1 MTVARERRAGRAKGR
16 ELVMRVLYEAD
27 LTGDDP
33 QAVLELAFG
42 RFRFTEAG
50 RQHAE
55 ALMAAYR
62 RHRRR
67 IDRVLGEKLRNWDL
81 ARVGAI
87 ERALLRLGA
96 SELLYLPE
104 TPVPV
109 VLNEVVRLAHRY
121 LDDQGAGFVN
131 GVLDPVA
138 REARAGEK
146 RTGTDRA

>member
-1 MTVARERRAGRAKGR
+1 MALAPERRAGRAKAR
-16 ELVMRVLYEAD
+16 ELVMRVLYESD

-50 RQHAE
+50 RQHAA

-96 SELLYLPE
+96 TEILYLPE
-104 TPVPV
+104 TPAPV

-138 REARAGEK
+138 RDARGEASADGAGRA
-146 RTGTDRA
+146 

>member
-1 MTVARERRAGRAKGR
+1 MPVARERRAGRAKAR
-16 ELVMRVLYEAD
+16 ELVMRVLYESD

-50 RQHAE
+50 RRHAE
-55 ALMAAYR
+55 ALMTAYR

-67 IDRVLGEKLRNWDL
+67 IDRVLGENLRNWDL

-87 ERALLRLGA
+87 ERALLRLA
-96 SELLYLPE
+96 ATEILYLPE
-104 TPVPV
+104 TPAPV
-109 VLNEVVRLAHRY
+109 VLNEAVRLAHRY

-138 REARAGEK
+138 RRT
-146 RTGTDRA
+146 RTGGKAAGADGA